1 MAQYLKILSLAVASC
16 GSLLAQSATGDA
28 ARGEQVLRDRGCI
41 NCHKVN
47 GEGGNRAPDLGVRK
61 SRNYTPAGL
70 AGVLW
75 NHDPSAWAQTGVRT
89 KGAFAINAG
98 QSADLFAYFTSKRY
112 FEPMADARRGKQIFR
127 AKQCSSCHGI
137 RERASADAPTVVTW
151 HSLRDPIGFALD
163 TWNPQ
168 GMERALE
175 RKGVRY
181 PRFTSQ
187 EMNDLLLYLDNLREI
202 RSKKF
207 QFQLAD
213 SEQGRNVFHSVQCDS
228 CHQGKASL
236 EERTERI
243 SLADIQAEIWNA
255 STRLKTLPAVS
266 RDEMSNLF
274 AYLWSLEPRG
284 DAHHGE
290 IAFTKKKC
298 ATCHTGQG
306 SSAPMLS
313 ERDLSPVSMVAAL
326 LSHGSAMQAELTKR
340 SLAWPQIHETEISDM
355 AAYLRDRH
363 PSAANEVPY
372 RAAALDILSSRY
384 R

>member
-16 GSLLAQSATGDA
+16 GGLLAQSATGDA

-47 GEGGNRAPDLGVRK
+47 GEGGNRARISAYGSPATIRPPAWLACCGAMILPRGRKPACGQRGHSPSMPGNRPTFSLTSRLRGISSLWPMPEGV
-61 SRNYTPAGL
+61 SRSSERSNARVATASGSALPRMRL
-70 AGVLW
+70 
-75 NHDPSAWAQTGVRT
+75 PSSR
-89 KGAFAINAG
+89 
-98 QSADLFAYFTSKRY
+98 
-112 FEPMADARRGKQIFR
+112 
-127 AKQCSSCHGI
+127 
-137 RERASADAPTVVTW
+137 W

-266 RDEMSNLF
+266 RDEMSDLF